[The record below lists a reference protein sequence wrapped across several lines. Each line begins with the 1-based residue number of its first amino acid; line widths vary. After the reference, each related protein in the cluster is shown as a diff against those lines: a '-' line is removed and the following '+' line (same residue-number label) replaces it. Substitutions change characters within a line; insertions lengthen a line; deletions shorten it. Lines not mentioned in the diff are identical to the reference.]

1 MTTGIGDL
9 GTFLTDVD
17 ATPTFTLGTAT
28 IQNNFEY
35 LYVRAGAAIAAGD
48 ALILDNSVAAERP
61 FRMTPATA
69 VNQAVQAIAPVA
81 IASGSY
87 GWVLIRGRVNAKV
100 AASTAAAAQLGSSGT
115 AGTLST
121 VTVSA
126 SPTQAEVQR
135 VLAVGAGRGMT
146 AVAAESGGFALVEL
160 R

>member
-1 MTTGIGDL
+1 MTTGFGDL

-17 ATPTFTLGTAT
+17 VVPTFTLGTAT
-28 IQNNFEY
+28 VQNNFEY
-35 LYVRAGAAIAAGD
+35 LYIRAGAAIAAGD
-48 ALILDNSVAAERP
+48 ALILDNSVAVERP

-87 GWVLIRGRVNAKV
+87 GWVMIRGRVNAKV
-100 AASTAAAAQLGSSGT
+100 AASTAAGAQLGSSGT
-115 AGTLST
+115 AGTTST

-135 VLAVGAGRGMT
+135 VLAVAAGRGMT
-146 AVAAESGGFALVEL
+146 AVAAESGGLALVEL